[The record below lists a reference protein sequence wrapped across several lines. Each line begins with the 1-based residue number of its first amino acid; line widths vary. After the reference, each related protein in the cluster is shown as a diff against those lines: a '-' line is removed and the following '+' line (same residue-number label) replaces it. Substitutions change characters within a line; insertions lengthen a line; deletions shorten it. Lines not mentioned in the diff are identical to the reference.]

1 MPALIRGIADV
12 AVDDPDEQT
21 RLVDG

>member
-12 AVDDPDEQT
+12 DVDDPDQQT

>member
-12 AVDDPDEQT
+12 AVDDPDGQT